1 MCPFSNTCQSSQ
13 VAILYAVATLRNQP
27 ELYVTTA
34 VLQLKV
40 FQLGKLLCHNE
51 ALLRPLVRQ
60 TLPAEVLHLVTAGL
74 GVDPQSW
81 AAACQ
86 DRLPFMAAF
95 ACVPKQ

>member
-1 MCPFSNTCQSSQ
+1 MCVLFKYTSIKSNRYSLCSS
-13 VAILYAVATLRNQP
+13 NP
-27 ELYVTTA
+27 EEPDVTTA